1 VTAVF
6 LDTHAFLWFV
16 FDDPRLSAAAART
29 IEDTAVTKLLSV
41 ISLWEIT
48 IKRQVGKLQLGMEL
62 DAFFE
67 EHVTS
72 RELELVDLEL
82 SHLLA
87 YDALPLIHRD
97 PFDRLLLAQAKVM
110 DVPIVTIDPQFAE
123 YEARVI
129 W

>member
-1 VTAVF
+1 MTAVL

-16 FDDPRLSAAAART
+16 FDDPRLSDAAART
-29 IEDTAVTKLLSV
+29 IEDPTTTKLLSV
-41 ISLWEIT
+41 ISLWEICV
-48 IKRQVGKLQLGMEL
+48 KRQIGKLQLGMAL

-82 SHLLA
+82 NHLLA
-87 YDALPLIHRD
+87 YDALPLVHRD
-97 PFDRLLLAQAKVM
+97 PFDRLILAQAKVL
-110 DVPIVTIDPQFAE
+110 DVPIVTADPSFAG